1 MVDVEGPRRRASV
14 LSKESKPSSVPVTR
28 RHVLAT
34 PLLIAFAGSSTLRVA
49 GASQGPVFQQTDSH
63 IPDRRVALLQRVLTD
78 NGLYSSATDGV
89 FGPETTSAVM
99 SFQTMHGIPAD
110 GVVSME
116 TGKAL
121 GLPFWDTDVARRLN
135 PPFRDDTKYPE
146 GTEFNFRSLVGIGNF
161 FSSQPDAEYNSSNTL
176 TRRALRTNNPG
187 ALNISKWQIDN
198 MKGYVGSTLPDRYG
212 DSTVAYEAPEYGI
225 GAWGFLLRKIYFS
238 SSKDIVTVGAI
249 VDKYRGPN
257 SRDGYIDGYMKYSD
271 GRYNED
277 YEINLYDNA
286 ELARFAI
293 ASYSFEFGSWYP
305 LTDDQLL
312 AGIAVTDSYIDSS
325 GKDEVIVRPEEMDP
339 TLYITLPEAEE
350 PR

>member
-1 MVDVEGPRRRASV
+1 
-14 LSKESKPSSVPVTR
+14 
-28 RHVLAT
+28 
-34 PLLIAFAGSSTLRVA
+34 
-49 GASQGPVFQQTDSH
+49 
-63 IPDRRVALLQRVLTD
+63 LLQRVLED

-89 FGPETTSAVM
+89 FGAETTSAVI

-110 GVVSME
+110 GIVSMD

-146 GTEFNFRSLVGIGNF
+146 AAEFNFRSLVGIGNF
-161 FSSQPDAEYNSSNTL
+161 FSSRPDAEYDSSNTL

-187 ALNISKWQIDN
+187 AINISNWQVGD

-212 DSTVAYEAPEYGI
+212 DSTAVYESPEYGV

-238 SSKDIVTVGAI
+238 GNKDKVTVGEI

-257 SRDGYIDGYMKYSD
+257 LRDGYIDGYMRFSD
-271 GRYNED
+271 GRFTED
-277 YEINLYDNA
+277 YEVDLYDNA
-286 ELARFAI
+286 EMARLAI

-312 AGIAVTDSYIDSS
+312 AGFAVTDSYIDLS
-325 GKDEVIVRPEEMDP
+325 GKDEVAVSPEELDP
-339 TLYITLPEAEE
+339 TFYTILPEIEA
-350 PR
+350 PQ